1 MVVSLKKT
9 RSSRRVRGSSLI
21 KIGFKF
27 LPGQQMKLNNE
38 REWQIILESLQ

>member
-1 MVVSLKKT
+1 MVVSLKK
-9 RSSRRVRGSSLI
+9 RSSRRVKVSSMI

-38 REWQIILESLQ
+38 TGWHVILESFE